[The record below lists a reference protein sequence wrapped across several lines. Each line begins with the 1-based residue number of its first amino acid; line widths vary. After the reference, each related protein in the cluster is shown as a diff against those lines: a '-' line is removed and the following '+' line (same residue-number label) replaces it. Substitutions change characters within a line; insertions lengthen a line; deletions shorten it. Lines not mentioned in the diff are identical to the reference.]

1 MLGVAIS
8 VLCIKTSQQVMS
20 SSSPEDSLLLIRCPS
35 CGQRFKVG
43 DDLRER
49 TVECGGCEH
58 RFRINDEVIVRGRKF
73 YPSEEKNPELNRFP
87 RIPLPEGEA
96 MMGVKSVRYGNL
108 PDPAVL
114 EPASPQRLIAGGVGA
129 VGMVLMALFLMFGTS
144 RGGALD
150 GMPVE
155 NRFLMA
161 GFVCILGTTL
171 LVYANPK
178 ARAKALGVALLLA
191 CGLLAV
197 PYYFRQGSE
206 VLPTQAVITPRDLIA
221 PVDNASGT
229 EGKEADD
236 SVAALRTRI
245 GTGPLE
251 AEISKL
257 AKEGSMKQAVG
268 IWLRG
273 LSDSHRF
280 LVRDYLLR
288 VTGAD
293 VSSHYYPRSG
303 GDYLLV
309 LSGINNTLQELVELS
324 APLGLVEKT
333 YQEISIIEV
342 RVGTDIFVEG
352 SIEKLTEKDDPAFY
366 DLNKRELESIDL
378 ERVKRAVQRFAEA
391 EPKIYRTDISRKLIS
406 MLDEDMVDFKGNICK
421 ALSVWSETPGPAS
434 EAALKV
440 VDKLVADGKPVP
452 PEIITLIVK
461 EKNPAVIP
469 ILDELWFK
477 NPMAWES
484 LYGDLGQL
492 IESTVIRRLPETK
505 GTVRHS
511 AVRLLGR
518 VGGTDSLP
526 ILATEVPGSD
536 SELRVLLDQAQKS
549 IRTRIA
555 R

>member
-1 MLGVAIS
+1 MLGVAITG
-8 VLCIKTSQQVMS
+8 LCAKTHLTDMP
-20 SSSPEDSLLLIRCPS
+20 SSSPDDSLLLIRCPS

-58 RFRINDEVIVRGRKF
+58 QFRINDEVIVRGRKF
-73 YPSEEKNPELNRFP
+73 YPSEGKKPGLNSFH
-87 RIPLPEGEA
+87 RIPLPRGES
-96 MMGVKSVRYGNL
+96 MIGVPSARYGTA

-114 EPASPQRLIAGGVGA
+114 EPMSPQRVMAGA
-129 VGMVLMALFLMFGTS
+129 VGVVGIILMALFLMFGTS
-144 RGGALD
+144 RGGTLD
-150 GMPVE
+150 GMSLG

-161 GFVCILGTTL
+161 GFVCLLGTSM

-178 ARAKALGVALLLA
+178 ARMKALGVAFLLS
-191 CGLLAV
+191 CGLLSV
-197 PYYFRQGSE
+197 PYFFRQGSDP
-206 VLPTQAVITPRDLIA
+206 LPNGVAIA
-221 PVDNASGT
+221 PVDGASVT
-229 EGKEADD
+229 ETSSEDNTI
-236 SVAALRTRI
+236 AALRTRI

-268 IWLRG
+268 VWLRG

-309 LSGINNTLQELVELS
+309 LSGINNSLQQLAVIS
-324 APLGLVEKT
+324 APLGQVEKI
-333 YQEISIIEV
+333 YPEISVLEV
-342 RVGTDIFVEG
+342 RVGSDIFVEG
-352 SIEKLTEKDDPAFY
+352 SIEKLSKKDDPGFY

-378 ERVKRAVQRFAEA
+378 ERVKRAVQRLAEA
-391 EPKIYRTDISRKLIS
+391 EPKIYRTDISRKLIV
-406 MLDEDMVDFKGNICK
+406 LLGEDMVEFKGNICK
-421 ALSVWSETPGPAS
+421 ALSVWSEEPGPAG

-440 VDKLVADGKPVP
+440 VNKLVAEGKPVP
-452 PEIITLIVK
+452 PEIISLVVK

-477 NPMAWES
+477 SPMPWES
-484 LYGDLGQL
+484 LYGDLGQSA
-492 IESTVIRRLPETK
+492 ESSVIRRFPETR

-511 AVRLLGR
+511 AVRILGR
-518 VGGTDSLP
+518 VGGVDSLP
-526 ILATEVPGSD
+526 ILAAEVPGAD

-549 IRTRIA
+549 IHSRLDR
-555 R
+555 